1 MNFAKLDKIVRE
13 QEALLRF
20 DHFTSRDAWDLG
32 KLMAEEAMAE
42 SIDIAI
48 CIRKL
53 NGYILFQ
60 YGPDGTSLNNQAWMQ
75 RKFNTVTHT
84 ERSSLGMY
92 ISSKITGKD
101 VSDHGLDSNAYVF
114 CGGGFPVYVQG
125 VGTVAVVTVS
135 NLPHVEDHR
144 FLTNCLAKYLN
155 QDNVPVIDPAEVD

>member
-20 DHFTSRDAWDLG
+20 EHFNSRDAWDLG
-32 KLMAEEAMAE
+32 KLMVEEAIAE
-42 SIDIAI
+42 QAEMAI

-60 YGPDGTSLNNQAWMQ
+60 YGSDGTSLNNQAWMQ
-75 RKFNTVTHT
+75 RKFNTVMLN

-92 ISSKITGKD
+92 ISSKITGED
-101 VSDHGLDSNAYVF
+101 VSVHGLDSKSYVF
-114 CGGGFPVYVQG
+114 CGGGFPIYVQD

-144 FLTNCLAKYLN
+144 FVTNCLSKYLN
-155 QDNVPVIDPAEVD
+155 KTDVPVIDPGDVD

>member
-20 DHFTSRDAWDLG
+20 EHFNSRDAWDLG
-32 KLMAEEAMAE
+32 KLMVEEAITEQAE
-42 SIDIAI
+42 MAI

-60 YGPDGTSLNNQAWMQ
+60 YGSDGTSLNNQAWMQ
-75 RKFNTVTHT
+75 RKFNTVMLN

-92 ISSKITGKD
+92 ISSKITGED
-101 VSDHGLDSNAYVF
+101 VSVHGLDSKSYVF

-144 FLTNCLAKYLN
+144 FITNCLSKYLN
-155 QDNVPVIDPAEVD
+155 KPDVPVIDPGDVD

>member
-1 MNFAKLDKIVRE
+1 MNVAKLDRIVRE
-13 QEALLRF
+13 QEALLKF
-20 DHFTSRDAWDLG
+20 EHFNSRDAWDLG
-32 KLMAEEAMAE
+32 KLMVEEALAE
-42 SIDIAI
+42 NLDIAI

-60 YGPDGTSLNNQAWMQ
+60 YGSEGTSLNNQNWMQ
-75 RKFNTVTHT
+75 RKFNTVMHT

-92 ISSKITGKD
+92 LSSKITGED
-101 VSDHGLDSNAYVF
+101 VPFHGLDSKTYVF

-135 NLPHVEDHR
+135 NLPHVEDHT

-155 QDNVPVIDPAEVD
+155 QNDIPVISAADVD